1 MKEVGV
7 ACIVLV
13 MSMNLQRILRGVII
27 LVVVTVLG
35 IAGIYVSAWLWP
47 LLRGQGFAYVA
58 HPFFALVGC
67 GVGAIGAAV
76 ASIFYPNHSGWW
88 LAVGLALTWGI
99 SALIFVAA

>member
-1 MKEVGV
+1 
-7 ACIVLV
+7 